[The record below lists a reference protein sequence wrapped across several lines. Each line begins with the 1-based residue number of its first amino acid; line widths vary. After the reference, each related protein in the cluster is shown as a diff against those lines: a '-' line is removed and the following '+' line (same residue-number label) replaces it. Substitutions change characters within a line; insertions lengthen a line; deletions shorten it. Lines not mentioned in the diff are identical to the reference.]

1 MTPTPTIRRYVS
13 AAYTAMMRGQWD
25 VASECFNR
33 ANQECLV
40 MASQPSL
47 HVPAPGALAG
57 DYLELASRATDPGA
71 KAYWVKLAEEESNS
85 NAVHRL

>member
-1 MTPTPTIRRYVS
+1 MSATIRRYTA
-13 AAYTAMMRGQWD
+13 AAYSAILRGRWD

-33 ANQECLV
+33 AHQECLV

-71 KAYWVKLAEEESNS
+71 KAHWVKLAEEE
-85 NAVHRL
+85 RGL